1 MEVPAPQSIEGI
13 DVAKVSAW
21 FGANIPG
28 AELPLDFTLVAGGRS
43 NLTFRV
49 TDGAGRA
56 YALRRPPVSHV
67 LPTAHDMGREHRII
81 AALGPT
87 GLPVP
92 PALGY
97 CDDPEVNG
105 RPFYVMGYIDGH
117 VLRTPAAAE
126 ALDATARR
134 RSGQS
139 VVDTLAGIHAVDVD
153 AVGLGDLARREG
165 YIARQLKRWYS
176 QYGQSKEMGAPDVA
190 DIDKVHD
197 LLVERIPE
205 QVGTAI
211 VHGDYRL
218 DNCIVGDDGVVR
230 AVLDWE
236 LCTLGDALADVG
248 LLMVYWAEPDD
259 ESTALMEARHDR
271 PRLRHARR
279 AVRPLRRRLGPG
291 SRRSRLLRG
300 VRVLEV
306 GVRARGRLRP
316 LRGRGGGRRPVRLPG
331 HRRPGGAPGRQRRRR
346 RRHALMT
353 RSASVSR

>member
-1 MEVPAPQSIEGI
+1 MEVPAAQSIEGI
-13 DVAKVSAW
+13 DVPKVSAW

-28 AELPLDFTLVAGGRS
+28 ATLPLDFTLVAGGRS

-49 TDGAGRA
+49 TDAGGRA

-87 GLPVP
+87 DVPMP

-105 RPFYVMGYIDGH
+105 RPFYVMGYVDGH
-117 VLRTPAAAE
+117 VLRTPEAAE
-126 ALDATARR
+126 ALDDAARR
-134 RSGQS
+134 RAGES
-139 VVDTLAGIHAVDVD
+139 VVDTLAEIHAVDVD

-165 YIARQLKRWYS
+165 YIARQLKRWYG

-190 DIDKVHD
+190 DIDRVHD
-197 LLVERIPE
+197 LLVERIPD

-218 DNCIVGDDGVVR
+218 DNCIVGDDGAVR

-248 LLMVYWAEPDD
+248 LLMVYWAEPED
-259 ESTALMEARHDR
+259 ESTALMEAATKVPGFGTRAELCDR
-271 PRLRHARR
+271 YAKASGRDLSDLDFYVAFGYWKL
-279 AVRPLRRRLGPG
+279 AC
-291 SRRSRLLRG
+291 
-300 VRVLEV
+300 VLE
-306 GVRARGRLRP
+306 GVYARYAG
-316 LRGRGGGRRPVRLPG
+316 GAGGGDQSDYRGFADQVIRL
-331 HRRPGGAPGRQRRRR
+331 
-346 RRHALMT
+346 
-353 RSASVSR
+353 SASAAQIAGGL

>member
-1 MEVPAPQSIEGI
+1 MDVPAAQSIEGI

-105 RPFYVMGYIDGH
+105 RPFYVMGYVDGH

-126 ALDATARR
+126 ELDATARR

-218 DNCIVGDDGVVR
+218 DNCIVGDDGTVR

-259 ESTALMEARHDR
+259 EATALMEAATIVPGFATRAELCDR
-271 PRLRHARR
+271 YADASGRDLADLDFYV
-279 AVRPLRRRLGPG
+279 AFGYWKLAC
-291 SRRSRLLRG
+291 
-300 VRVLEV
+300 VLE
-306 GVRARGRLRP
+306 GVYARYMG
-316 LRGRGGGRRPVRLPG
+316 GAGGGDQSDYRGFADQVVRL
-331 HRRPGGAPGRQRRRR
+331 A
-346 RRHALMT
+346 A
-353 RSASVSR
+353 SAAEIAGTL

>member
-1 MEVPAPQSIEGI
+1 MEVPAAQSVEGI
-13 DVAKVSAW
+13 DVPKVSAW

-28 AELPLDFTLVAGGRS
+28 AVLPLDFTLVAGGRS

-49 TDGAGRA
+49 TDAAGRA

-81 AALGPT
+81 AALGRT
-87 GLPVP
+87 GVPVP

-105 RPFYVMGYIDGH
+105 RPFYVMGYVDGH
-117 VLRTPAAAE
+117 VLRTPEAAE
-126 ALDATARR
+126 ALDPAARH
-134 RSGQS
+134 RSGES
-139 VVDTLAGIHAVDVD
+139 VVDTLAGLHAVDVD
-153 AVGLGDLARREG
+153 EVGLGDLARREG

-197 LLVERIPE
+197 LLVERIPD

-259 ESTALMEARHDR
+259 ESTALMEAATTVPGFSSRAELCDR
-271 PRLRHARR
+271 YAQASGRDLSDLDFYVAFGYWKL
-279 AVRPLRRRLGPG
+279 AC
-291 SRRSRLLRG
+291 
-300 VRVLEV
+300 VLE
-306 GVRARGRLRP
+306 GVYARYAG
-316 LRGRGGGRRPVRLPG
+316 GAGGGDQSDYRGFADQVIRLAASAADVA
-331 HRRPGGAPGRQRRRR
+331 GA
-346 RRHALMT
+346 L
-353 RSASVSR
+353 

>member
-1 MEVPAPQSIEGI
+1 MDVPAAQSVEGI
-13 DVAKVSAW
+13 DVPKVSAW

-28 AELPLDFTLVAGGRS
+28 AVLPLDFTLVAGGRS

-49 TDGAGRA
+49 TDAAGRA

-97 CDDPEVNG
+97 CDDPDVNG
-105 RPFYVMGYIDGH
+105 RPFYVMGYVDGF
-117 VLRTPAAAE
+117 VLRTPE
-126 ALDATARR
+126 LVEQLDVGARHR
-134 RSGQS
+134 AGES

-197 LLVERIPE
+197 LLTERIPD

-259 ESTALMEARHDR
+259 ETTALMEAATTIPGFASRAELCDR
-271 PRLRHARR
+271 YAQASGRDLSDLDFYVAFGYWKL
-279 AVRPLRRRLGPG
+279 AC
-291 SRRSRLLRG
+291 
-300 VRVLEV
+300 VLE
-306 GVRARGRLRP
+306 GVFARYAG
-316 LRGRGGGRRPVRLPG
+316 GAGGGDQSDYRGFADQVIRLAASAAQIA
-331 HRRPGGAPGRQRRRR
+331 GG
-346 RRHALMT
+346 L
-353 RSASVSR
+353 